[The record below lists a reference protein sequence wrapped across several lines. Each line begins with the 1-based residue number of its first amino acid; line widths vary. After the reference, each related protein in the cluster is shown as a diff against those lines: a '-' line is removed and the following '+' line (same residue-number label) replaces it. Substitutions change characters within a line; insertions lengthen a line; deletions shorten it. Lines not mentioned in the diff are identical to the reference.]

1 MRRKQVYILITCLML
16 ISLTCKLQSNISN
29 KPGDTLSADIEGEDE
44 SPLSN
49 TIGKGDSPEIPF
61 EQRMTTLEEITDFLY
76 TLPGVDLDAENQVV
90 ADYLASRPEFTV
102 SGISPDGTVWAEF
115 TDGRDFYFFN
125 NRPFDP
131 GKVFDQ
137 DQGFYSAPA
146 SSFHNASPIITEFQ
160 EEINRGVSAQ
170 TMLQSGPVELPNTN
184 KVRMMNALGSWY
196 GEWVDKPFGD
206 INKMLQEHGYS
217 FVDSEPTVDNLKNV
231 SGDGIF
237 IFNTHGGVVKDGQYG
252 LWTST
257 QTNRFYDTKYANDLN
272 VGRVAYAVAK
282 HDKNIKYD
290 PDRMDPNSEYCQS
303 EEGACEKPYMYASH
317 YAITGDFVKE
327 YMSFGGNTLVVINA
341 CTSHSESIRNAFL
354 GKKNVSVYAGW
365 TNEVKADF
373 SINTLALFIDRLLG
387 VNKELPK
394 ENPEV
399 RPFDAVTVQKY
410 MKEKRKYQDPWK
422 GATFEVSTSGSNSLI
437 LVPSIQFMEVH
448 EDSDELFIFG
458 MFGTDEG
465 EVLINDTKADVINW
479 KSDVVVVKLKEE
491 GSGSAG
497 DTIVKVGDHESNT
510 VPLTEWRGKIHYEA
524 FYNSLAPNLK
534 LDIDM
539 DVHLRADVH
548 AARRYP
554 WEDPQDRTIK
564 LSLVDDSEANF
575 KAYGSSTVGGAKF
588 ELTGSG
594 SIPTL
599 NDQPNHEKA
608 HFDIF
613 GVLKVS
619 GLPQGKPPTIED
631 VNFHLHL
638 SGDTSDVKLTIKIPN
653 VEDQISAWV
662 VLVTDILFDQTLTLD
677 EKYNIQETQLESGTY
692 KGIAGLGV
700 TKLRWEQLDA
710 TYEPSLSKPPQAYEP
725 NLSEGYLLAGFCMPY
740 LETIPSYNI
749 N

>member
-1 MRRKQVYILITCLML
+1 MKRRQIAILITCLVLMS
-16 ISLTCKLQSNISN
+16 ITCDLGGRISN
-29 KPGDTLSADIEGEDE
+29 KSSDTPSADIKDE
-44 SPLSN
+44 EETPFANNSDY
-49 TIGKGDSPEIPF
+49 GDAPEIPI
-61 EQRMTTLEEITDFLY
+61 EQRMTTLEEVTNFLN
-76 TLPGVDLDAENQVV
+76 TLPVVDRDTDNQVV
-90 ADYLASRPEFTV
+90 ADYLASRPEFSV

-125 NRPFDP
+125 NSPIDP
-131 GKVFDQ
+131 GTEAGT
-137 DQGFYSAPA
+137 DQGYYSDPP
-146 SSFHNASPIITEFQ
+146 SSFHSASAILTGFR

-170 TMLQSGPVELPNTN
+170 TILQSGFVELPNTN
-184 KVRMMNALGSWY
+184 QVRMMNALGAWY
-196 GEWVDKPFGD
+196 DEWVDKPFGD
-206 INKMLQEHGYS
+206 INNMLQEHGYN
-217 FVDSEPTVDNLKNV
+217 FVDSEPTIDNLKKVN
-231 SGDGIF
+231 GDGIF
-237 IFNTHGGVVKDGQYG
+237 IFSTHGGEVKDSQYG

-257 QTNRFYDTKYANDLN
+257 PTNSFNDTKYVNDLS
-272 VGRVAYAVAK
+272 VGRVAYAIAK

-290 PDRMDPNSEYCQS
+290 PEREDPNSEYCQS

-365 TNEVKADF
+365 TNEVQADF

-410 MKEKRKYQDPWK
+410 MEEKGKYQDPWK
-422 GATFEVSTSGSNSLI
+422 GATFEVSTSGSTSLI

-465 EVLINDTKADVINW
+465 EVLINKTKAKVVNW

-497 DTIVKVGDHESNT
+497 DTIVKVGDRESNT

-524 FYNSLAPNLK
+524 DYISLAPNLK
-534 LDIDM
+534 MEIEMDI
-539 DVHLRADVH
+539 HLRADVH
-548 AARRYP
+548 AARENP
-554 WEDPQDRTIK
+554 WEAPQDRTIK

-613 GVLKVS
+613 GVLKVA

-638 SGDTSDVKLTIKIPN
+638 SGDMSDVKLIIEIPN
-653 VEDQISAWV
+653 AEDLISAWG

-677 EKYNIQETQLESGTY
+677 ENYNIQEKQLESGTFQ
-692 KGIAGLGV
+692 GTAGVGL

-710 TYEPSLSKPPQAYEP
+710 THAPSLSKPPQAYVP
-725 NLSEGYLLAGFCMPY
+725 KLSEGYLLAGFYLPD
-740 LETIPSYNI
+740 LETIPSYNT